1 MRLSLQDWLKKRKE
15 NPPKADL
22 RFVERRPMISK
33 NNRWVE
39 IRDVN
44 NKPRFQSMLA
54 VVLP

>member
-15 NPPKADL
+15 NPPKAYL
-22 RFVERRPMISK
+22 RFAERRPMISK